1 MDNISTIIMYGMFAL
16 LGIIFFLNIISILM
30 NVFKNIFS
38 KPKPKAKV
46 EVEEV
51 DPLQGEIQSE
61 LNKSLKPHLNSLEGM
76 YAKSGTSESSFSAF
90 VLSIFK
96 DKFSS
101 YREKNE
107 ELLESEICKCCG
119 DYEGAE
125 CKESFCLEGS
135 GIACSK

>member
-1 MDNISTIIMYGMFAL
+1 MDNIIIYGIFAIV
-16 LGIIFFLNIISILM
+16 GIILLLNIFNILA
-30 NVFKNIFS
+30 NVFRNIFL
-38 KPKPKAKV
+38 KPKTVVPAK
-46 EVEEV
+46 VEEV

-96 DKFSS
+96 DKFPTF
-101 YREKNE
+101 REKNE

-135 GIACSK
+135 GISCPHN